1 MKHITFCLLVSL
13 LIITRIFA
21 QTPALPAQKHKFT
34 IVAHRGDHVDVP
46 ENTLAAY
53 EKAIEHNIDYVEID
67 LRTTKDS
74 VLVIMHDGTVD
85 RMTDGKGKVK
95 DLTFAEIQQLKVQD
109 KNKPGS
115 PTYPI
120 PTFEEVLKTCK
131 SKVHIYLDFKDASV
145 QQAYDMIRKYHME
158 REVIVY
164 INAPQQYIDWQRIAP
179 AMPLMVSLPGNIKSA
194 AELKAFFAK
203 TPVALL
209 DGDYSDYTADMVT
222 AAKAAGI
229 AAWPDIQ
236 SPGESANWDKAL
248 ALGFTG
254 LQTDHPAALAAY
266 LHGKGVR

>member
-1 MKHITFCLLVSL
+1 MKNIVFCLLAL
-13 LIITRIFA
+13 LIITCVNA

-34 IVAHRGDHVDVP
+34 IVAHRGDHVEVP

-53 EKAIEHNIDYVEID
+53 QKAIEHGIDYVEID

-95 DLTFAEIQQLKVQD
+95 DLAFAEIQQLKVLD
-109 KNKPGS
+109 KTKPGS
-115 PTYPI
+115 PTYTI
-120 PTFEEVLKTCK
+120 PTFDEVLKTCRK
-131 SKVHIYLDFKDASV
+131 KVHIYLDFKDASV

-158 REVIVY
+158 QEVIVY
-164 INAPQQYIDWQRIAP
+164 INAPQQYIDWKRIAP
-179 AMPLMVSLPGNIKSA
+179 AMPLMLSLPDNVKSVD
-194 AELKAFFAK
+194 ELKAFITK

-209 DGDYSDYTADMVT
+209 DGDYSDYTADVVA

-229 AAWPDIQ
+229 TAWPDIQ

-248 ALGFTG
+248 TLGFTG

-266 LHGKGVR
+266 LHGKGLR